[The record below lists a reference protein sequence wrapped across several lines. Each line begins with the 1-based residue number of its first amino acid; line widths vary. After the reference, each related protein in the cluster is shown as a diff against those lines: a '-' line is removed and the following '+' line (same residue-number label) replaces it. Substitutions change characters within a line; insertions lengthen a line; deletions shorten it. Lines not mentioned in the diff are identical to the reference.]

1 MSSHRGLLSVRFKI
15 FEKFCVV
22 LSNTCIWSWLHI
34 SSGSLQKWC
43 SCVCFVCLCCACWGG
58 GGLSKNPPLPP
69 PPPPPQTK
77 WNNCCL
83 LRVRKDFGNSLNIRK
98 NDWLREGLE
107 NWKCSS
113 PQTFF
118 GEWHMRHFLTNLFLS
133 KTVSAPEDFLGQF
146 FLYIGPKKKEK

>member
-1 MSSHRGLLSVRFKI
+1 MSSHRSLLSVRFKI

-58 GGLSKNPPLPP
+58 GSYLRNPSFH
-69 PPPPPQTK
+69 PPPPQKK

-133 KTVSAPEDFLGQF
+133 KTVSAPEDFLRQF